1 MTSTH
6 QAIVRTWLSGA
17 ALALLLTACASQQPR
32 PQTDPDGAKVDRVLM
47 LTAQRLAIANEVA
60 KAKWNTHSPVTDAAR
75 ERRILAALTK
85 QAQRRGIDPDFARR
99 YFESQIEASKM
110 VQHARFSEWAA
121 DGRGKFRDAPDLR
134 RDIRPAL
141 DRLTPQILDALA
153 QALPVIRKPGGQRM
167 VLEHAQTVL
176 LANGGEAAAW
186 QVAVQPLAAAAA
198 K

>member
-1 MTSTH
+1 T
-6 QAIVRTWLSGA
+6 QE
-17 ALALLLTACASQQPR
+17 
-32 PQTDPDGAKVDRVLM
+32 TDPDGAKVDRVLV

-60 KAKWNTHSPVTDAAR
+60 KAKWNARSPVKDDAR
-75 ERRILAALTK
+75 EQQILDAL
-85 QAQRRGIDPDFARR
+85 AQPAQSRGVDPNFARR
-99 YFESQIEASKM
+99 YFESQIEASRM

-121 DGRGKFRDAPDLR
+121 EGRGKFHDAPDLKR
-134 RDIRPAL
+134 NVRPAL

-153 QALPVIRKPGGQRM
+153 QALPVIRKPGGQRL